1 MNIMP
6 PKSKETKNSVFRM
19 SCLSDW
25 NYNETNDGKLEQ
37 IEAGIK
43 TNILLGEKESVLT
56 FLRIFFQLLFMQL
69 NKGIN

>member
-1 MNIMP
+1 MP
-6 PKSKETKNSVFRM
+6 PKSKETKNAVFRM

-43 TNILLGEKESVLT
+43 KIKELIKHVDIKVEY
-56 FLRIFFQLLFMQL
+56 FIF
-69 NKGIN
+69 